1 MRTVEIV
8 RKAEPGN
15 VQVLGMVVDEV
26 RCLALYANPDEA
38 FKAMEVDG
46 CAPSSEGWEAVSVDA
61 NALLTIAAAF
71 GYSYVAA
78 PLESRVGGQA
88 GMCNVL
94 EFVDHMAN
102 CD

>member
-1 MRTVEIV
+1 MLTVEII

-15 VQVLGMVVDEV
+15 VEVLSMIVDEV

-46 CAPSSEGWEAVSVDA
+46 CAPSSEGWKNVSVDA
-61 NALLTIAAAF
+61 NALLTNAAAF

-78 PLESRVGGQA
+78 PLESRPGGQVR
-88 GMCNVL
+88 MCNVL